1 MGDTGNT
8 MSYYVKKHR
17 AVKVVFA
24 WQKKFIQFTNEEMR
38 RALETSKLIDDL
50 FGEKCK
56 KNMDTLNMDTFVRR
70 KAHLVYTVLLSPF
83 KVVCITFS

>member
-1 MGDTGNT
+1 MSLELLVITYRFECLIPRFFSNEDSRKGNYT

-17 AVKVVFA
+17 AVKVVFV

-56 KNMDTLNMDTFVRR
+56 KNMDTL
-70 KAHLVYTVLLSPF
+70 K
-83 KVVCITFS
+83 